1 MKKKRTLT
9 VVAMVLAVLLLGVGY
24 AATIGNI
31 QLNINGNATA
41 SQNADQYVVKFVS
54 GSAQDVTVDKPDH
67 IVVNPAITGDLTGT
81 IEVTG
86 MKARGESVT
95 VQYSIT
101 NASAD
106 LSATLEAAVGTG
118 TNNKFTIETD
128 LGTDVLAKGATTTLT
143 VTITLNETPVS
154 SDITTTVPVTVT
166 ATPTTPAA

>member
-9 VVAMVLAVLLLGVGY
+9 VVAMVLAVLMLGVGY
-24 AATIGNI
+24 AAISEIN
-31 QLNINGNATA
+31 LNITGNATA
-41 SQNADQYVVKFVS
+41 SPNADQFAVKFVS
-54 GSAQDVTVDKPDH
+54 GSAKDVTVSKPAH
-67 IVVNPAITGDLTGT
+67 IMVNPAITSDLAGT

-106 LSATLEAAVGTG
+106 LSATLEAEVGTG

-143 VTITLNETPVS
+143 ITITLNETPVS